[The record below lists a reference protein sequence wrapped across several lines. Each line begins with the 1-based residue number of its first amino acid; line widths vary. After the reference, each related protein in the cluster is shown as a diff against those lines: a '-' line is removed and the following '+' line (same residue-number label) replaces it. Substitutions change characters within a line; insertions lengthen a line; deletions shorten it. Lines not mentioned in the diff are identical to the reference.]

1 MSNKNL
7 RHLSLL
13 VTSQTAYNLQRL
25 AQMAGYREIGRVVDK
40 LVREKMIALHFYRE
54 ARKCGE
60 RAAETMRK
68 LEMEFGKELNPYE
81 NE

>member
-7 RHLSLL
+7 RRLSLL

-40 LVREKMIALHFYRE
+40 LVREKMITLKGGDADDLPGKSRVAEKLPDYR
-54 ARKCGE
+54 RKNWE
-60 RAAETMRK
+60 PNR
-68 LEMEFGKELNPYE
+68 
-81 NE
+81 

>member
-7 RHLSLL
+7 RRLSLL

-40 LVREKMIALHFYRE
+40 LVREKMITLKGGDADDLPRKSRVAEKLPDYR
-54 ARKCGE
+54 RKNRE
-60 RAAETMRK
+60 PNR
-68 LEMEFGKELNPYE
+68 
-81 NE
+81 